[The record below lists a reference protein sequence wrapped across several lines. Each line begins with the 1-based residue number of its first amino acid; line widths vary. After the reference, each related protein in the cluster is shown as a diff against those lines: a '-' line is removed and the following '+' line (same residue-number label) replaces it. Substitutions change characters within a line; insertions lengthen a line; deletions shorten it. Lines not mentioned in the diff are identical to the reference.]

1 MPARRFGRP
10 GDMRGMLGMI
20 LKRALT
26 AVGVV
31 LALPYACSPIYRF
44 PEPHAFTGS
53 QFLNP
58 YEHLRGDWKRA
69 NLHAH
74 GIAWGGLTNGQQ
86 TSEEVARSYRAL
98 GYDVPGVSNYH
109 TIATQS
115 GCDTL
120 PIYEHG
126 YNISKRHQLAIGA
139 RRVAWFDFPLWQG
152 LSHEQLI
159 IDQVGATADLVALAH
174 PGVRDGYTE
183 DNLRSLT
190 GYQLLEVVNGPF
202 DAEEPWDWALSSG
215 HAVWALANDDSH
227 DTTDPR
233 RTAMA
238 WNMIDAP
245 STSTH
250 DVIAALREGRAY
262 AVGRTDDE
270 APTMD
275 AVVTDVRFAAGTL
288 TVTHD
293 GPPATLEFIGQNG
306 AIRRT
311 VKNVS
316 SASYTFQ
323 PQDTYVRTVIRG
335 PRTTLYL
342 NPVLRHDGA
351 GIRVPIAVV
360 DPGRTWAWRAA
371 CLTVVVGTLLLV
383 RRRTL
388 TQAATRPGL
397 PTTDQE
403 TA

>member
-1 MPARRFGRP
+1 MPEMP
-10 GDMRGMLGMI
+10 GMI
-20 LKRALT
+20 AVAKR
-26 AVGVV
+26 V
-31 LALPYACSPIYRF
+31 LALLAIIIVLPYACSPVYRF
-44 PEPHAFTGS
+44 PEPRTFTGA

-58 YEHLRGDWKRA
+58 YARLHGNWKRA

-74 GIAWGGLTNGQQ
+74 GTAWGGLTNGQQ
-86 TSEEVARSYRAL
+86 SSEEVARSYRAL
-98 GYDVPGVSNYH
+98 GYDVAGVSNYH
-109 TIATQS
+109 TIATQT
-115 GCDTL
+115 GGATL

-139 RRVAWFDFPLWQG
+139 RKVAWFDFPIWQG
-152 LSHEQLI
+152 LSNEQWI
-159 IDQVGATADLVALAH
+159 IDQVAATADLVALAH
-174 PGVRDGYTE
+174 PGLRDGYTK

-202 DAEEPWDWALSSG
+202 DSEQPWDWALSSG
-215 HAVWALANDDSH
+215 HMIWGIANDDSH

-245 STSTH
+245 STTTA
-250 DVIAALREGRAY
+250 DVVAALREGRAY

-275 AVVTDVRFAAGTL
+275 AVVTDVRFASGTL

-293 GPPATLEFIGQNG
+293 GPPSTIEFVGQNG

-311 VKNVS
+311 VKNAL
-316 SASYTFQ
+316 SAGYTFQ
-323 PQDTYVRTVIRG
+323 PQDTYIRTVIRA
-335 PRTTLYL
+335 PKTTLYL
-342 NPVLRHDGA
+342 NPVLRYDGA
-351 GIRVPIAVV
+351 GMRVPAAVV
-360 DPGRTWAWRAA
+360 DEGRTWALRTA
-371 CLTVVVGTLLLV
+371 CFAVLVGTLLLV
-383 RRRTL
+383 RRRLSTEP
-388 TQAATRPGL
+388 ATPPGL

>member
-1 MPARRFGRP
+1 MPGVP
-10 GDMRGMLGMI
+10 GMPGMAGMI
-20 LKRALT
+20 GKRILAIV
-26 AVGVV
+26 AVILV
-31 LALPYACSPIYRF
+31 LPYLCSPIYRF
-44 PEPHAFTGS
+44 PEPRVFAGT

-58 YEHLRGDWKRA
+58 YEHLQGNWKRA

-74 GIAWGGLTNGQQ
+74 GTAWGGLTNGQQ
-86 TSEEVARSYRAL
+86 SSAEVARSYRAL
-98 GYDVPGVSNYH
+98 GYDVAGVSNYH
-109 TIATQS
+109 TIATHT
-115 GCDTL
+115 GGDTL

-152 LSHEQLI
+152 LSHEQWI

-174 PGVRDGYTE
+174 PGLRDGYTE
-183 DNLRSLT
+183 ENLRSLT

-202 DAEEPWDWALSSG
+202 DAELPWDWALSSG
-215 HAVWALANDDSH
+215 HIVWGVANDDSH

-245 STSTH
+245 STSTA
-250 DVIAALREGRAY
+250 DVVSALRAGRAY
-262 AVGRTDDE
+262 AVGRTDEE

-275 AVVTDVRFAAGTL
+275 AVVTNVTFTAGTL

-293 GPPATLEFIGQNG
+293 GPPSTVEFVGQNG
-306 AIRRT
+306 AIRRS
-311 VKNVS
+311 VKNAS

-323 PQDTYVRTVIRG
+323 PQDTYVRTVIRA
-335 PRTTLYL
+335 PKTTLYL
-342 NPVLRHDGA
+342 NPVLRYEGA
-351 GIRVPIAVV
+351 GPPRPIAVV
-360 DPGRTWAWRAA
+360 DGGRTLALRAA
-371 CLTVVVGTLLLV
+371 SLTALVGTLLLV
-383 RRRTL
+383 ARRRASRA
-388 TQAATRPGL
+388 AATPPGL

>member
-1 MPARRFGRP
+1 MTGSAPIFTRTASPGAASRTVSNRAKRSRARTGRSATTCRASRTITPSPRRP
-10 GDMRGMLGMI
+10 GR
-20 LKRALT
+20 
-26 AVGVV
+26 
-31 LALPYACSPIYRF
+31 
-44 PEPHAFTGS
+44 
-53 QFLNP
+53 
-58 YEHLRGDWKRA
+58 
-69 NLHAH
+69 
-74 GIAWGGLTNGQQ
+74 
-86 TSEEVARSYRAL
+86 
-98 GYDVPGVSNYH
+98 
-109 TIATQS
+109 
-115 GCDTL
+115 DTL

-174 PGVRDGYTE
+174 PGLRDGYTE

-215 HAVWALANDDSH
+215 HVVWGVANDDSH

-245 STSTH
+245 STSTP
-250 DVIAALREGRAY
+250 DVVSALREGRAY

-275 AVVTDVRFAAGTL
+275 AVVTDVKFAAGTL

-293 GPPATLEFIGQNG
+293 GPPSTLEFVGQNG

-311 VKNVS
+311 VKNALERQLHL
-316 SASYTFQ
+316 SAAGHLRPHGDSRA
-323 PQDTYVRTVIRG
+323 QDH
-335 PRTTLYL
+335 PLSQS
-342 NPVLRHDGA
+342 GA
-351 GIRVPIAVV
+351 A
-360 DPGRTWAWRAA
+360 
-371 CLTVVVGTLLLV
+371 L
-383 RRRTL
+383 RRRRH
-388 TQAATRPGL
+388 AAADRGRR
-397 PTTDQE
+397 
-403 TA
+403 

>member
-1 MPARRFGRP
+1 MIRRRV
-10 GDMRGMLGMI
+10 
-20 LKRALT
+20 LT
-26 AVGVV
+26 VV
-31 LALPYACSPIYRF
+31 AIVLVLPYACSPIYRF
-44 PEPHAFTGS
+44 PEPRPFAGG

-58 YEHLRGDWKRA
+58 YDRLRGDWKRA

-86 TSEEVARSYRAL
+86 PSEEVARSYRAL

-109 TIATQS
+109 TIAAQPGQDS
-115 GCDTL
+115 L

-174 PGVRDGYTE
+174 PGLRDGYTQ
-183 DNLRSLT
+183 DNLRLLT
-190 GYQLLEVVNGPF
+190 GYQMLEIVNGPF
-202 DAEEPWDWALSSG
+202 EAEQPWDWALSSG
-215 HAVWALANDDSH
+215 HAVWGVANDDSH

-245 STSTH
+245 STSTS
-250 DVIAALREGRAY
+250 DVVSALRAGRAY

-270 APTMD
+270 APAMD
-275 AVVTDVRFAAGTL
+275 AVVTAVTFAAGTL
-288 TVTHD
+288 TVAHD
-293 GPPATLEFIGQNG
+293 GPPSTLEFVGQNG
-306 AIRRT
+306 AIKRT
-311 VKNVS
+311 VKNAS

-323 PQDTYVRTVIRG
+323 PQDTYVRTVIRA
-335 PRTTLYL
+335 PKTTLYL
-342 NPVLRHDGA
+342 NPVLRYDDA
-351 GIRVPIAVV
+351 ALRVPVATV
-360 DPGRTWAWRAA
+360 DLGRTWALRTVCLAA
-371 CLTVVVGTLLLV
+371 LAVGTLLLV
-383 RRRTL
+383 RRR
-388 TQAATRPGL
+388 AATNAATPRL
-397 PTTDQE
+397 PATDQE

>member
-1 MPARRFGRP
+1 MIARR
-10 GDMRGMLGMI
+10 
-20 LKRALT
+20 
-26 AVGVV
+26 V
-31 LALPYACSPIYRF
+31 LAVMAVLLLVPYACSPVYRF
-44 PEPHAFTGS
+44 NEPHPFAGS

-58 YEHLRGDWKRA
+58 YEHMRGHWKRA

-109 TIATQS
+109 TIAASQPGIDS
-115 GCDTL
+115 L

-152 LSHEQLI
+152 LSHEQWI

-174 PGVRDGYTE
+174 PGLRDSYTE

-190 GYQLLEVVNGPF
+190 GYQLIEVVNGPF
-202 DAEEPWDWALSSG
+202 DAEEPWDWALSNG
-215 HAVWALANDDSH
+215 HPVWGVANDDSH

-245 STSTH
+245 TTSTH
-250 DVIAALREGRAY
+250 DVVAALREGRAY

-275 AVVTDVRFAAGTL
+275 AVVTEVTFAAGTL
-288 TVTHD
+288 TVAHD
-293 GPPATLEFIGQNG
+293 GPPSNVEFVGQNG
-306 AIRRT
+306 VVRRT
-311 VKNVS
+311 VKNAS

-323 PQDTYVRTVIRG
+323 PQDTYIRTVIRA
-335 PRTTLYL
+335 PKTTLYL
-342 NPVLRHDGA
+342 NPVLRYDGGA
-351 GIRVPIAVV
+351 IGPAAAVI
-360 DPGRTWAWRAA
+360 DQGRTWALRAV
-371 CLTVVVGTLLLV
+371 CLTVLVGTLLLV
-383 RRRTL
+383 RRRAS
-388 TQAATRPGL
+388 TQAVRPPGL